1 MLNYTSNGPGWFRPS
16 KQDTEKNQGREKERE
31 EKKEKEE
38 GGRKGRG
45 TAFGGHR
52 RAGEATIAKMV
63 GLVPI
68 QQDREGQ
75 REREREG
82 RKMRGREPSAAVGS
96 PVKAVVLCSIKM

>member
-1 MLNYTSNGPGWFRPS
+1 MD
-16 KQDTEKNQGREKERE
+16 QDGFDLQNKTLKRTRGGRRK
-31 EKKEKEE
+31 EKKRKRRKKGE
-38 GGRKGRG
+38 GKGGG